1 MSVADQDALPIL
13 DELPE
18 GLAGPVGVDHKK
30 SYGGVVK
37 TQSQHNKRQLRQE
50 VSSTWLMVAI
60 LATSPIAS

>member
-18 GLAGPVGVDHKK
+18 GLAGAVGVDHKEG
-30 SYGGVVK
+30 YGGVK

-50 VSSTWLMVAI
+50 VSSTWLMVAV